1 MTHSPNVLLAG
12 GQEETERADPRSLK
26 SAPASTTSPR
36 SRFWNL
42 YCVDHIPMQ
51 VSLSSQVFSNASWN
65 ANNEAVSN
73 FYRFDIIVV
82 CVTCGWHWD
91 DIRSLWVGTDLIDGT
106 LTEDEIGARKVDW
119 PNVHL
124 HRTIVPPN
132 VHTCTVMACI
142 IIEHSITGL
151 HLTITTIPF
160 HLKKYT
166 VKLFTE
172 FSWVCTELPVLLK
185 NMLQNRKGQWIFVG
199 RLISCTQH
207 GPDHTY
213 TMKSLES
220 LLSYITRPPFSSL
233 HGNWCLEKM

>member
-1 MTHSPNVLLAG
+1 MENQKDNCNLTRSPNVLLAG

-73 FYRFDIIVV
+73 FYRIHIIVV
-82 CVTCGWHWD
+82 CVARGWHWD

-132 VHTCTVMACI
+132 VHTVMACI
-142 IIEHSITGL
+142 IIEPSITGL
-151 HLTITTIPF
+151 NLTITTIPF

-166 VKLFTE
+166 VRLE
-172 FSWVCTELPVLLK
+172 FLWVCTELLAFL
-185 NMLQNRKGQWIFVG
+185 
-199 RLISCTQH
+199 
-207 GPDHTY
+207 
-213 TMKSLES
+213 
-220 LLSYITRPPFSSL
+220 
-233 HGNWCLEKM
+233 

>member
-1 MTHSPNVLLAG
+1 MENQKDNCNLTRSPNVLLAG

-124 HRTIVPPN
+124 HRIIVPPN
-132 VHTCTVMACI
+132 VLALSLNHQSRA
-142 IIEHSITGL
+142 
-151 HLTITTIPF
+151 LTITTIPF
-160 HLKKYT
+160 HLKKDT

-172 FSWVCTELPVLLK
+172 FSWVCTELLVLVK
-185 NMLQNRKGQWIFVG
+185 NMLQNRKAQWILVG

-213 TMKSLES
+213 TMNSLES
-220 LLSYITRPPFSSL
+220 FYLTL
-233 HGNWCLEKM
+233 HGLLLVV

>member
-1 MTHSPNVLLAG
+1 MNYFAIENQKVNCNLTHSPNVLLAG

-36 SRFWNL
+36 SRSWNL

-132 VHTCTVMACI
+132 VHTVMACI
-142 IIEHSITGL
+142 IIEPSITGL
-151 HLTITTIPF
+151 NLTITTIPF

-166 VKLFTE
+166 VRLE
-172 FSWVCTELPVLLK
+172 FLWVCTELLAFL
-185 NMLQNRKGQWIFVG
+185 
-199 RLISCTQH
+199 
-207 GPDHTY
+207 
-213 TMKSLES
+213 
-220 LLSYITRPPFSSL
+220 
-233 HGNWCLEKM
+233 